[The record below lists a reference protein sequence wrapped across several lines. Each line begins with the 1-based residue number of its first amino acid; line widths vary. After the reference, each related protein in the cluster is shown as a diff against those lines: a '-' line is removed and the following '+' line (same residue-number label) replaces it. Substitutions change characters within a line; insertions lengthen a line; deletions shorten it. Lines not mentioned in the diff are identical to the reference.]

1 MNNIENIADELFNKI
16 RSRFDAVVIADED
29 GKKIDDPRAARFFNF
44 QYSSPD
50 GTDHGELSVS
60 LIDNKSLKATFSQGL
75 SVNFNPEQ
83 ETHWEK
89 FLRGLR
95 MFAKRNMLAFDIR
108 DINRSN
114 LTKRDIDQ
122 SAKQQSAYK
131 SSEAPVT
138 ESVQWHGTTRTS
150 IQEFGP
156 TRLIVRHSE
165 AVDETKPGARSR
177 KIESMFVE
185 TAEGERF
192 RMPYNKLSLG
202 RAMAQHLA
210 HGGRIYDEAGQ
221 HIQGMAE
228 EMNNLAFF
236 VRSTRHRQFED
247 TETTG
252 MVESAIERYR
262 HLKSGLGKM
271 GRTRGYHEFAE
282 SFMPT
287 GNIEEDYDIDQLKE
301 RFVKK
306 MFDDRLT
313 AALPYVYR
321 AYQTR
326 QVGEQRFVEEF
337 EDWTENVEQGVHE
350 SIDIDGLTELMNEP
364 IKAGEEGMDAQA
376 AITPYVQDDE
386 LNDLLAQHA
395 QIQGADADVR
405 RVIDDYLVDNY
416 PEYNSLLATNTASVV
431 PDQTQMNPGTPEQPK
446 ETIDDI
452 RRLAGIRK

>member
-1 MNNIENIADELFNKI
+1 
-16 RSRFDAVVIADED
+16 
-29 GKKIDDPRAARFFNF
+29 
-44 QYSSPD
+44 
-50 GTDHGELSVS
+50 
-60 LIDNKSLKATFSQGL
+60 
-75 SVNFNPEQ
+75 
-83 ETHWEK
+83 
-89 FLRGLR
+89 
-95 MFAKRNMLAFDIR
+95 
-108 DINRSN
+108 
-114 LTKRDIDQ
+114 
-122 SAKQQSAYK
+122 
-131 SSEAPVT
+131 
-138 ESVQWHGTTRTS
+138 
-150 IQEFGP
+150 
-156 TRLIVRHSE
+156 LIVRHSE

-210 HGGRIYDEAGQ
+210 HGGKIYDEAGQ
-221 HIQGMAE
+221 HIQGIAE

-350 SIDIDGLTELMNEP
+350 SIDIDGLTKLMNEP
-364 IKAGEEGMDAQA
+364 IKAGQEGMDAQA

-386 LNDLLAQHA
+386 LNDLIAQHA

-446 ETIDDI
+446 ENIDDI